1 MTAALRRPIE
11 ADVLATEAARKQQL
25 AAQAAALLAG
35 HPEAA
40 PKSQLPL
47 FVGSS
52 PSNTRAPVCPK
63 ESLKTLGLY
72 RKSVRAQ
79 PVMTGYRPQ
88 KTFQPI
94 TFPWAPTQHLT
105 KLSRSVGREW
115 SQVLESVSTTSLAG
129 GKLYASQGRNLKRI
143 VEELRKHCYLKVD
156 EAGRPAQVREQV
168 VQIVDGERYCFAR
181 CECGMSPATFYR
193 ALEHPLAHLFI
204 RTQKVQREEEGT
216 QTRRNVATLFTVALY
231 EPEMPVDLEQA
242 FWAES
247 VQELDIFLAVPDSTS
262 QDDGTKRSPLTT
274 QKQGKTCGK
283 LTGHL
288 GGASA
293 DHQSAEDARQKLL
306 GWIDSAAL
314 ISRAGDR
321 IDLDDNTLGSCI
333 DRLRTSNPTIWE
345 LAVQIAIHHDEKET
359 QAVAAVG
366 YYKALVHL
374 GIPTVRRCIKRLEK
388 WRAKGQRID
397 TPGRLLMHHLN
408 REARAATGFP
418 IRDLG
423 TEPGQ
428 FVA

>member
-1 MTAALRRPIE
+1 MLAA
-11 ADVLATEAARKQQL
+11 EAARKQQL

-40 PKSQLPL
+40 PKSPLPL
-47 FVGSS
+47 GSV
-52 PSNTRAPVCPK
+52 PANTHAPVCPQ
-63 ESLKTLGLY
+63 EALQILGLY

-79 PVMTGYRPQ
+79 PVLTGYRPQ
-88 KTFQPI
+88 KTYQPV
-94 TFPWAPTQHLT
+94 TFPWAPGQHLT
-105 KLSRSVGREW
+105 KLSRTVSREW

-193 ALEHPLAHLFI
+193 ALEHPLAHLFL
-204 RTQKVQREEEGT
+204 RTQKVQREQEGT
-216 QTRRNVATLFTVALY
+216 QARRNVATLFTVALY
-231 EPEMPVDLEQA
+231 EPQMPMDLEEE
-242 FWAES
+242 FWTES
-247 VQELDIFLAVPDSTS
+247 VQQVDVFFVVSDSNS
-262 QDDGTKRSPLTT
+262 QDARTKGSPLTT
-274 QKQGKTCGK
+274 QKQKAGCGK
-283 LTGHL
+283 LTYHL
-288 GGASA
+288 GGASS
-293 DHQSAEDARQKLL
+293 DHQTSEDARQELL

-314 ISRAGDR
+314 ISRAGDQS
-321 IDLDDNTLGSCI
+321 DLNDDNLESCI
-333 DRLRTSNPTIWE
+333 DRLRNANPAIWE
-345 LAVQIAIHHDEKET
+345 LAVQIALHHDEKEAH
-359 QAVAAVG
+359 AVAAVG

-374 GIPTVRRCIKRLEK
+374 GIPKVRYWIKRLEK
-388 WRAKGQRID
+388 WRAKGQSIE

-428 FVA
+428 SMA

>member
-1 MTAALRRPIE
+1 MRALRRQSDQEVI
-11 ADVLATEAARKQQL
+11 TEAVRKQQL
-25 AAQAAALLAG
+25 NAQAQALLAG

-40 PKSQLPL
+40 PKSQRPL
-47 FVGSS
+47 GSA
-52 PSNTRAPVCPK
+52 PTNTRAPVSQQ
-63 ESLKTLGLY
+63 EALKALGLY
-72 RKSVRAQ
+72 RKSVRAR
-79 PVMTGYRPQ
+79 PVPTGYRPQ
-88 KTFQPI
+88 KTYQPV

-105 KLSRSVGREW
+105 KLSRSVSREW
-115 SQVLESVSTTSLAG
+115 SQVLESVSTTSLTG

-231 EPEMPVDLEQA
+231 EPEMPVELEME
-242 FWAES
+242 FWAEN
-247 VQELDIFLAVPDSTS
+247 VQEVDVFFSVLDSNY
-262 QDDGTKRSPLTT
+262 QDESIKGSPLTT
-274 QKQGKTCGK
+274 QKQGGACGK
-283 LTGHL
+283 LTDRL

-293 DHQSAEDARQKLL
+293 DHQSAEEARQELL

-321 IDLDDNTLGSCI
+321 VDLDDDTLGGCI
-333 DRLRTSNPTIWE
+333 DRLRNSNPAIWE
-345 LAVQIAIHHDEKET
+345 IAVRIAVHHDEKET
-359 QAVAAVG
+359 HMVAAIG

-374 GIPTVRRCIKRLEK
+374 GVPKVRYWTKRLEK
-388 WRAKGQRID
+388 WRMKGQRIE

-428 FVA
+428 FMA